1 MRIAPSSHRALQA
14 AARNCLPRTIGVS
27 VTDPRAKS
35 RQVFPEEQQAVRRAR
50 EPRLRE
56 FANGRNAARG
66 AMIGLGLDVR
76 AVPMGQDRAPVWP
89 EGLTGSITHDD
100 TACVAIAATRQNFR
114 ALGAD
119 LEPDA
124 DLPSDLIPEICTK
137 GEQDWLR
144 QQSFSQQ
151 GRYARMIF
159 SAKECTYKCQYALS
173 GQMLEFQDLK
183 ITLSGD
189 KSEFQA
195 RFLRAAPP
203 FAVGT
208 VLRGHCL
215 IVSGHILTLMT
226 LPNQQAGEIDTAMS
240 KEVA

>member
-1 MRIAPSSHRALQA
+1 MRLGPSSHRALQA
-14 AARNCLPRTIGVS
+14 AARNCLPRNIGVS
-27 VTDPRAKS
+27 VTDPRAKT
-35 RQVFPEEQQAVRRAR
+35 RQIFPEEQQAVRRAR

-56 FANGRNAARG
+56 FANGRHAARS
-66 AMIGLGLDVR
+66 AMLGLGMEAR
-76 AVPMGQDRAPVWP
+76 PVPMGQDRAPVWP

-100 TACVAIAATRQNFR
+100 SACVAIAATSQAFS

-124 DLPSDLIPEICTK
+124 DLPPELIREVCTK
-137 GEQDWLR
+137 GEQNWLR
-144 QQSFSQQ
+144 QQPFSEQ

-173 GQMLEFQDLK
+173 GQMLEFHDLK
-183 ITLSGD
+183 ITLSDD
-189 KSEFQA
+189 KTEFQA

-203 FAVGT
+203 FSAGT
-208 VLRGHCL
+208 ILRGHCL

-226 LPNQQAGEIDTAMS
+226 LPKHQARAIDTAIS
-240 KEVA
+240 KAVA